1 MKKIFFAA
9 VLLFCC
15 FLRPCSAPASAARV
29 VEAETPQKSIRILG
43 AIRRAIV
50 RESLRHVGKPY
61 RWAANGPS
69 SYDCSGFV
77 KAVYGEFGIHL
88 PRRSIEQGL
97 SGFGIP
103 VDLRYLRMGDV
114 IYFHMKGNRYPHHIG
129 IYIGKGLFVH
139 ASSGKGVDIDRLEGR
154 WREGAQSATRLVLV
168 RPSERNERR

>member
-1 MKKIFFAA
+1 M
-9 VLLFCC
+9 
-15 FLRPCSAPASAARV
+15 ASSARV
-29 VEAETPQKSIRILG
+29 VEAETPQKSLRLLG

-50 RESLRHVGKPY
+50 RESLRHLGKPY

-77 KAVYGEFGIHL
+77 KAVYSEFGIDL

-103 VDLRYLRMGDV
+103 IDLRYLRMGDI
-114 IYFHMKGNRYPHHIG
+114 IYFHMEGGGYPHHIG
-129 IYIGKGLFVH
+129 IYIGRGLFVH

-154 WREGAQSATRLVLV
+154 WRRGARSATRLVFV
-168 RPSERNERR
+168 RPSEDIARR